1 MSCHGLRRRPSWRG
15 MSYHG
20 LHRRPLSRGAQLF
33 LSFTHQKSE
42 RGKVSSIRTY
52 RELHHW
58 HGLCLPNLA
67 VWQAGNQRPWANLLI
82 PGAVPH
88 FGWHGRWYIPGSVSS
103 GIFPI
108 LCSERKNYPQ
118 TDPPI
123 SMQPTRHG
131 IIPEKRKQKEISS
144 LQ

>member
-20 LHRRPLSRGAQLF
+20 LHRRPLSRGMSYHGLHRRPLSRGAQLF
-33 LSFTHQKSE
+33 LSFTHQKNE
-42 RGKVSSIRTY
+42 RGKASSLWTH

-88 FGWHGRWYIPGSVSS
+88 FGWHGRWCIPGSVSR
-103 GIFPI
+103 GIFQSYVPEERTI
-108 LCSERKNYPQ
+108 PTLTLRSACSQ
-118 TDPPI
+118 QG
-123 SMQPTRHG
+123 MG
-131 IIPEKRKQKEISS
+131 
-144 LQ
+144 